1 MFKID
6 HLSDS
11 SGLLAKKITNAV
23 ALVILT
29 FFPVVEEAYSDANA
43 IYTSLLDRRTT
54 RNSIFNVE
62 SEHISIFLSV
72 SWIRNYMKKRWN
84 VSFQRTRKIKD
95 QCTELDLNP
104 YSMKFEIA
112 ACHRT
117 SFPTEEERIS
127 AIKSLSDNLL
137 VQNHHLAGTE
147 ARYFKITSL
156 RSLFPGRNALF
167 DWIPKFFRGT
177 DNKNW
182 LENVGKITM
191 VGTSANSTRQ

>member
-1 MFKID
+1 MSKID
-6 HLSDS
+6 HLSDA
-11 SGLLAKKITNAV
+11 SGLLAKKVANAV
-23 ALVILT
+23 AVVILT
-29 FFPVVEEAYSDANA
+29 FFPVVEGDYSDAHA
-43 IYTSLLDRRTT
+43 IHSSLLDRRTT

-62 SEHISIFLSV
+62 IEHVSILLSV
-72 SWIRNYMKKRWN
+72 SWIRNYMKKRWSI
-84 VSFQRTRKIKD
+84 SFQRTVMIKD
-95 QCTELDLNP
+95 QCTEFALNP
-104 YSMKFEIA
+104 YKIKFEIA
-112 ACHRT
+112 ACSRT
-117 SFPTEEERIS
+117 SFSTEDERIS
-127 AIKSLSDNLL
+127 AIKSLSGNLL

-156 RSLFPGRNALF
+156 RSLFPGRNASF